1 MGKEREGETNRMGKA
16 AAATQPEP
24 PGSQTQGNG
33 DRDMLAESPTSS
45 STMQVAVVLS
55 NTM

>member
-24 PGSQTQGNG
+24 PGSQTQENG

>member
-1 MGKEREGETNRMGKA
+1 MGNEREGETKRIGKA
-16 AAATQPEP
+16 ATATQPEP

-55 NTM
+55 TTM